1 MAVSENHVY
10 GIRSVVFFCLYNVY
24 IYKSLNWGVALFSNN
39 PI

>member
-10 GIRSVVFFCLYNVY
+10 GIRSVVFFVYIMY